1 MIVTIYSVTD
11 LLTQYCEMV
20 DGTGVTSIQA
30 RHFLSQQSAQ
40 TDKGPRRYVCWGFSM
55 FNEPVLK
62 AEDDSLTNIK
72 EIYTQLSKD
81 GPCLVWD
88 TQEASIA
95 AGNEGAAAVLCC
107 GQASLSCCAGVSFET
122 TTGSRCA
129 GFSFER
135 LLGKTKEKFV
145 KMFGKAE
152 PDTHLSAKL
161 IDVCRTMY
169 DSSAREQAARDSITT
184 LLANMDPKVM
194 LHALTS
200 C

>member
-1 MIVTIYSVTD
+1 MILTTYSLTD

-20 DGTGVTSIQA
+20 EGTGVTSIQA

-55 FNEPVLK
+55 RNEPVLK
-62 AEDDSLTNIK
+62 AEDDSLTIIQ
-72 EIYTQLSKD
+72 EIYTRLSKH
-81 GPCLVWD
+81 GCCLVWD
-88 TQEASIA
+88 TQDHSIA
-95 AGNEGAAAVLCC
+95 AGSEGAAVACC
-107 GQASLSCCAGVSFET
+107 GQASLSCCAGVSFES

-129 GFSFER
+129 GFSLEK
-135 LLGKTKEKFV
+135 LLGKTKEKLT

-152 PDTHLSAKL
+152 PDTQLCAKL
-161 IDVCRTMY
+161 IDVCRNMY
-169 DSSAREQAARDSITT
+169 DSSAREQAARDGTTT

-194 LHALTS
+194 LLTLTS